1 MPAILHLGYLLARR
15 RLAASFRIEL
25 TVLLGVALA
34 VLLLSSAV
42 VFNDLL
48 AETALR
54 RALADA
60 DPADVNI
67 WVRVFNDLDDPRI
80 ATAESDRYLT
90 SRRFVAQ
97 RVLPPLRA
105 AVGADSFQPSYQI
118 ETATFYFT
126 GRPNLDLPNDIRPRG
141 RLQHLSGFQDD
152 HGRLIAGRWPA
163 LPASPGYDDSTGD
176 TDGIIIE
183 VAVDQ
188 TGFDF
193 LNIPLGQGF
202 RIVPATGGGGQPETQ
217 VQIVGIVE
225 PANPDA
231 EYWHRRQKLLS
242 YHDDDW
248 TLVPLFVSADALRQ
262 QVGRRYPGIYTSSAW
277 FLQVDRQ
284 GIPAARVADLQTAL
298 RAVRRD
304 IAGSLP
310 NGSASTGLARIL
322 DDHAEALLLARIPLF
337 LMVFLVTGILAY
349 YLTITAGMVIRAR
362 AGEIAMLKSRG
373 ATTIQIGILTL
384 VEGLLLAAPAL
395 IAGALLAPLLA
406 RALGGLVFDAASAGA
421 PVSLSWAA
429 FGMGAAGAALAVI
442 VLALATLAAARKGI
456 VEFRQA
462 GARPARTPFIHRYYL
477 DLLALAVIALLWWQI
492 SRRGTAL
499 TRTLGSRDLEID
511 FALLLGPALGL
522 IALGLLVM
530 RLFPMLLALLARL
543 VGPLGPGWLVQGLRR
558 IARDPIAPGS
568 LVALLML
575 ATALG
580 VVGSAFSAT
589 LSKSQDDRARYAAGA
604 PIRILHDGGRIPR
617 AQTGASAALPN
628 SAEVMRTEGSLLT
641 EGFGSQRVSILGVEP
656 ERLAPVAWWRP
667 DFAPDATLPQLL
679 ARLSPPADAPRG
691 IPLPA
696 DAAELTVWAQ
706 TAGLQ
711 NRLISVS
718 ARLRDAAGRYYDIP
732 LGDVSGHQWQQLRG
746 DLALSP
752 GRPGFRPNR
761 RDADADSPRLDQP
774 PHTLINLQIVSRTG
788 GDRPGALFLSDLAA
802 QTPAGAIPVANFR
815 TADDWRII
823 EDYVRP
829 GLYSLE
835 TSRSVSRPGAS
846 DPGSVVFSWAPGGI
860 GAPGLRPGADA
871 PPLPVI
877 VSPAILDAAGA
888 AIGDRISL
896 GMSTFALPVVIRGVT
911 DFFPTLDPR
920 EQPFVIADLNGLV
933 EYANRHS
940 RRVVGGASEL
950 WLTHPAA
957 PAPAPAVV
965 NAAANANTDA
975 ANVDAAIAQRQQTAD
990 AANVDAAI
998 AQRQQ
1003 AADAAITQGQQTAAD
1018 AAVQLLADL
1027 GPTAGAVII
1036 ADAEAAAR
1044 GRQPLA
1050 NAGWGGLLVIMFLA
1064 LALASAS
1071 GIALYCWLDTRERQ
1085 TEFAL
1090 LRTLGSTR
1098 GQLNAVVWFNL
1109 AIVVIAGVAVGTWAG
1124 AQIGAALL
1132 PVLEVSEGGVRA
1144 TPPLTFQTDWRMLA
1158 LAYAVLAIVSIV
1170 TTIWLAIVT
1179 GRLEVQR
1186 VLRAGE
1192 GG

>member
-1 MPAILHLGYLLARR
+1 MTPILHLGYLLARR

-105 AVGADSFQPSYQI
+105 AVGADSFRSSYQI

-163 LPASPGYDDSTGD
+163 LPANPGYDDATGD
-176 TDGIIIE
+176 TDRIIVE

-193 LNIPLGQGF
+193 LNIPLGEGF

-225 PANPDA
+225 PTNPDA

-284 GIPAARVADLQTAL
+284 GIPASRVDDLQTAL
-298 RAVRRD
+298 RSVRRD
-304 IAGSLP
+304 VASGLP

-322 DDHAEALLLARIPLF
+322 DAHAEALLLARIPLF

-349 YLTITAGMVIRAR
+349 YLAITAGMVIRAR

-384 VEGLLLAAPAL
+384 VEGLLLAAPSL
-395 IAGALLAPLLA
+395 LAGALLAPLLA

-492 SRRGTAL
+492 SSRGTAL

-543 VGPLGPGWLVQGLRR
+543 VGPVGPGWLVQGLRR

-589 LSKSQDDRARYAAGA
+589 LSKSQDDRVRYAAGA
-604 PIRILHDGGRIPR
+604 PIRILHDGARIPR
-617 AQTGASAALPN
+617 AQTGAAAALPN
-628 SAEVMRTEGSLLT
+628 AAEVMRTEGSLLT
-641 EGFGSQRVSILGVEP
+641 EGFGSQRVSILGVAP
-656 ERLAPVAWWRP
+656 DRLAPVAWWRA
-667 DFAPDATLPQLL
+667 DFAADATLPQLL

-691 IPLPA
+691 LPLPA
-696 DAAELTVWAQ
+696 DATGLTLWAQ
-706 TAGLQ
+706 TAGIQ

-732 LGDVSGHQWQQLRG
+732 LGDVSGYQWQQLQG
-746 DLALSP
+746 DLALFP

-761 RDADADSPRLDQP
+761 SADDADRPRLDRP
-774 PHTLINLQIVSRTG
+774 PHTLINIQIVSRTG
-788 GDRPGALFLSDLAA
+788 GDRPGALFLNDLVA
-802 QTPAGAIPVANFR
+802 QTPAGEIPVAAFQ

-846 DPGSVVFSWAPGGI
+846 EPGSVVFSWAPGGI
-860 GAPGLRPGADA
+860 GAPGLRPGAAA

-877 VSPAILDAAGA
+877 VSPAILDATGSAV
-888 AIGDRISL
+888 GDRISL

-950 WLTHPAA
+950 WLTHPDTLTTT
-957 PAPAPAVV
+957 
-965 NAAANANTDA
+965 AAADDANTAD
-975 ANVDAAIAQRQQTAD
+975 AIAQSQQT
-990 AANVDAAI
+990 
-998 AQRQQ
+998 
-1003 AADAAITQGQQTAAD
+1003 AD

-1158 LAYAVLAIVSIV
+1158 LAYAVLAIVSLITV
-1170 TTIWLAIVT
+1170 IWLAIVT

>member
-105 AVGADSFQPSYQI
+105 AVGADSFQSSYQI

-163 LPASPGYDDSTGD
+163 RPASPGYDDATGD
-176 TDGIIIE
+176 TDGITIE

-193 LNIPLGQGF
+193 LNIPLGEGF

-395 IAGALLAPLLA
+395 LAGALLAPLLA

-788 GDRPGALFLSDLAA
+788 GDRPGALFISDLVA
-802 QTPAGAIPVANFR
+802 QTPAGAVPVANFR
-815 TADDWRII
+815 TADGWRII

-940 RRVVGGASEL
+940 RRVVGGAGEL

-957 PAPAPAVV
+957 PAPAPAAVV
-965 NAAANANTDA
+965 NAAANETADA
-975 ANVDAAIAQRQQTAD
+975 IADTDAAIAQRQQT
-990 AANVDAAI
+990 
-998 AQRQQ
+998 
-1003 AADAAITQGQQTAAD
+1003 TAD
-1018 AAVQLLADL
+1018 AAVRLLADL

-1144 TPPLTFQTDWRMLA
+1144 TPPLTFETDWRMLA